1 MGALSL
7 WREGRFHARP
17 AKKNKVTDAVF
28 QRGSDVLHFV
38 G

>member
-17 AKKNKVTDAVF
+17 AKKNDVTEAVF
-28 QRGSDVLHFV
+28 QRKPDVLHFV
-38 G
+38 R